1 MAKVRIEKEHCT
13 ACGLCNAMAPDYFD
27 WDDDGLMGV
36 IQEEIAE
43 GDEDLIE
50 SCVADC
56 PTGAIIVE

>member
-1 MAKVRIEKEHCT
+1 
-13 ACGLCNAMAPDYFD
+13 MAPDYFD